1 MIKETIDEARLHEFV
16 GRAVND
22 VSATI
27 SAGLVVIG
35 EKLGLY
41 KAMAD
46 AGAMTP
52 GELALATGTRER
64 YVREW
69 LANQAAGG
77 YIEYD
82 PATERYELPVEHAM
96 ALAEESSPV
105 YLPGAFR
112 LAVATLK
119 DEPDITEAFR
129 SGRGIG
135 WHEHNSGV
143 YEGVA
148 EFFRPSYEAHIT
160 TSWIPSLD
168 GVEAKLR
175 AGARV
180 ADVGCGHGTSTFI
193 MARTFPQSSFTGFDN
208 HEPSVHWARRVAAET
223 DLGDHVTFDVASA
236 KDYPGS
242 DYDLVTTFDCLH
254 DMGDPVG
261 AARHI
266 LDTLAPQGVW
276 MIVEPHA
283 ADRLEE
289 NLNPVARA
297 YYGFSTF
304 LCTPSSLA
312 QEVGLALG
320 AQAGEAR
327 IRKVVADAGFTRFRR
342 AAETPFQM
350 VYEARP

>member
-1 MIKETIDEARLHEFV
+1 MITENINEARLHEFV
-16 GRAVND
+16 GRAVGD
-22 VSATI
+22 VGATI
-27 SAGLVVIG
+27 SARLVVIG
-35 EKLGLY
+35 ERLGLY
-41 KAMAD
+41 KAMAR
-46 AGAMTP
+46 AGAITSA
-52 GELALATGTRER
+52 ELALATGTSER

-77 YIEYD
+77 YVEYD
-82 PATERYELPVEHAM
+82 PDTGRYELPAEHAM

-119 DEPDITEAFR
+119 DEPEIREAFKT
-129 SGRGIG
+129 GRGIG
-135 WHEHNSGV
+135 WHEHNPGV

-148 EFFRPSYEAHIT
+148 EFFRPSYEAHVT
-160 TSWIPSLD
+160 TSWIPALD
-168 GVEAKLR
+168 GVEEKLR
-175 AGARV
+175 VGARV

-193 MARTFPQSSFTGFDN
+193 MARAFPESTFTGFDY
-208 HEPSVHWARRVAAET
+208 HEPSVQWARRVAAET
-223 DLGDHVTFDVASA
+223 DLGSHVTFDVASA

-242 DYDLVTTFDCLH
+242 GYDLVTTFDCLH

-266 LDTLAPQGVW
+266 LNTLAPQGTW